1 MTPIEIVN
9 HMIDDVLNLTKE
21 QLNTFL
27 FLEPSCGN
35 GAFVKTLIL
44 RGVPANHIYA
54 CDIDEEISREVKKL
68 LPEKNFRIGSFFQQN
83 DWINKFDVVIG
94 NPPFVRIHNIQEQV
108 KNEIVDFAFCK
119 GMYDLYYAF
128 YERGLSAL
136 KPNGVL
142 LYISPN
148 SFVKNASG
156 FAMRKYIADNHLLKY
171 YEDFADNQQF
181 DGYSTY
187 TSIVKLS
194 TIGEECALPWINE
207 RQKVGLNF
215 TSVQNGIAT
224 LADKIFIQDDFS
236 YLEPDII
243 RPIIKASTGEM
254 KYCII
259 PPKTEEEL
267 KNTPKA
273 YEYLLAHKE
282 ALLKRALTAGTEWF
296 QFGRAQGLKNM
307 WQDKIAISSILSPTG
322 LKIIRVN
329 KECLVYSGLYVTSND
344 LDKLEQQLKNE
355 DLLIYLLENGK
366 PMRGGYVQ
374 ITSKLLN
381 EY

>member
-1 MTPIEIVN
+1 MTPIEIVD
-9 HMIDDVLNLTKE
+9 HMIDDVLNPTKE

-35 GAFVKTLIL
+35 GAFVKALMV

-68 LPEKNFRIGSFFQQN
+68 LPEENFRIGSFFQQS
-83 DWINKFDVVIG
+83 DWLNKFDVVIG
-94 NPPFVRIHNIQEQV
+94 NPPFVRIHRTSKSDGIL
-108 KNEIVDFAFCK
+108 
-119 GMYDLYYAF
+119 M
-128 YERGLSAL
+128 
-136 KPNGVL
+136 
-142 LYISPN
+142 YISPN

-194 TIGEECALPWINE
+194 TIGEECALPWTNE
-207 RQKVGLNF
+207 RQKVGLTF
-215 TSVQNGIAT
+215 TSLQNGVAT
-224 LADKIFIQDDFS
+224 LADTVFIRDDFS
-236 YLEPDII
+236 FLEPEAI

-254 KYCII
+254 KYCIV

-267 KNTPKA
+267 KKMPKT
-273 YEYLLAHKE
+273 YEYLLPHKE
-282 ALLKRALTAGTEWF
+282 ALLNRALTAGTEWF
-296 QFGRAQGLKNM
+296 QFGRTQGLKNM
-307 WQDKIAISSILSPTG
+307 WQEKIAIASILSTSG
-322 LKIIRVN
+322 LKIARVS
-329 KECLVYSGLYVTSND
+329 KDCLVYSGLYATSND
-344 LDKLEQQLKNE
+344 LNKLEQELKNE
-355 DLLIYLLENGK
+355 ELLTYLLENGK

-374 ITSKLLN
+374 INSKLLN
-381 EY
+381 NY

>member
-35 GAFVKTLIL
+35 GAFVKALIL
-44 RGVPANHIYA
+44 RGVPISHIYA
-54 CDIDEEISREVKKL
+54 CDIDEEISQEVKEL
-68 LPEKNFRIGSFFQQN
+68 LPKENFRIGSFFQQN
-83 DWINKFDVVIG
+83 DWLNRFDVVIG
-94 NPPFVRIHNIQEQV
+94 NPPFVRIHNLQEQV
-108 KNEIVDFAFCK
+108 KNEIADFVFCK

-128 YERGLSAL
+128 YEYGLKTL
-136 KPNGVL
+136 KPDGAL
-142 LYISPN
+142 MYISPN

-194 TIGEECALPWINE
+194 TIGEECALPWANE
-207 RQKVGLNF
+207 RQKVGLSF
-215 TSVQNGIAT
+215 TSLQNGIAT

-236 YLEPDII
+236 FLEPDVIH
-243 RPIIKASTGEM
+243 PIIKASTGEM
-254 KYCII
+254 KYCIV

-267 KNTPKA
+267 KKMPKT
-273 YEYLLAHKE
+273 YEYLLAHKG

-296 QFGRAQGLKNM
+296 QFGRTQGLKNM
-307 WQDKIAISSILSPTG
+307 WREKIAIAPILPTSG
-322 LKIIRVN
+322 LKFTRVD
-329 KECLVYSGLYVTSND
+329 KDCLVYSGLYATAND
-344 LDKLEQQLKNE
+344 LDKLEQELQNKE
-355 DLLIYLLENGK
+355 LLVYLLENGK
-366 PMRGGYVQ
+366 PMRGGYV
-374 ITSKLLN
+374 
-381 EY
+381 

>member
-1 MTPIEIVN
+1 MTPIEIVD
-9 HMIDDVLNLTKE
+9 HMIDDVLNPTKE

-35 GAFVKTLIL
+35 GAFVKALMV

-68 LPEKNFRIGSFFQQN
+68 LPEENFRIGSFFQQS
-83 DWINKFDVVIG
+83 DWLNKFDVVIG
-94 NPPFVRIHNIQEQV
+94 NPPFVRIHNLQEQV
-108 KNEIVDFAFCK
+108 KNEIVDFAFCR

-128 YERGLSAL
+128 YEFGLRTL
-136 KPNGVL
+136 KSDGIL
-142 LYISPN
+142 MYISPN

-194 TIGEECALPWINE
+194 TIGEECALHWTNE
-207 RQKVGLNF
+207 RQKVGLTF
-215 TSVQNGIAT
+215 TSLQNGVAT
-224 LADKIFIQDDFS
+224 LADKVFIRDDFS
-236 YLEPDII
+236 FLEPEAI

-254 KYCII
+254 KYCIV

-267 KNTPKA
+267 KKMPKT
-273 YEYLLAHKE
+273 YEYLLPHKE
-282 ALLKRALTAGTEWF
+282 ALLNRALTAGTEWF
-296 QFGRAQGLKNM
+296 QFGRTQGLKNM
-307 WQDKIAISSILSPTG
+307 WQEKIAIASILSTSG
-322 LKIIRVN
+322 LKIARVS
-329 KECLVYSGLYVTSND
+329 KDCLVYSGLYATSND
-344 LDKLEQQLKNE
+344 LNKLEQELKNE
-355 DLLIYLLENGK
+355 ELLTYLLENGK

-374 ITSKLLN
+374 INSKLLN
-381 EY
+381 NY